1 MDVGRWPVKGAND
14 RMPSGL
20 IVRVARPVMTPCAEG
35 VVGGIVDDAGAVCR
49 LTDFAH
55 SMPARA

>member
-1 MDVGRWPVKGAND
+1 MSVGGLSRG
-14 RMPSGL
+14 PSGL